1 MPDLR
6 QKVEEDRGII
16 KKIQSVIPG
25 YAGYRRRE
33 DIRAADDLLRI
44 QLSER
49 MGRARLEVEKCRK
62 ALVDA
67 MLTEQ
72 LDRLGQLINKFKT
85 VEGAVRHAEG
95 GYTGFS
101 AQIRIEEAE
110 LDQLYEFDYNMVNYL
125 LNIEQGIL
133 PLRGAVDAENGAAIK
148 TEIANLRTRL
158 EDFETTWKA
167 RIKRITGTEVM

>member
-6 QKVEEDRGII
+6 QRVEEDRGIL

-49 MGRARLEVEKCRK
+49 LGRARTEVEKSRK

-72 LDRLGQLINKFKT
+72 LDRLGQLINKFKA
-85 VEGAVRHAEG
+85 VEGEVRHAEG

-101 AQIRIEEAE
+101 AQIRIEEPE
-110 LDQLYEFDYNMVNYL
+110 LDQLYEFDYNMINYL

-148 TEIANLRTRL
+148 TEIGNLRTRL

>member
-6 QKVEEDRGII
+6 QRVEEDRGFL

-33 DIRAADDLLRI
+33 DIRAADDILRI
-44 QLSER
+44 QLMDR
-49 MGRARLEVEKCRK
+49 LGRARSEVEKCRK

-72 LDRLGQLINKFKT
+72 LDRLGQLINRFKA
-85 VEGAVRHAEG
+85 VEGEVGHAEG
-95 GYTGFS
+95 GYTGIS
-101 AQIRIEEAE
+101 PQIRIEDNE
-110 LDQLYEFDYNMVNYL
+110 LDQLYEYDYNMINYL

-133 PLRGAVDAENGAAIK
+133 PLRGAVDSENAGQIK
-148 TEIANLRTRL
+148 NEIANLRTRL
-158 EDFETTWKA
+158 DDFETTFRS

>member
-6 QKVEEDRGII
+6 QKVEEDRGIL

-49 MGRARLEVEKCRK
+49 LGRARTEVEKSRK

-72 LDRLGQLINKFKT
+72 LDRLGQLINKFKA

-101 AQIRIEEAE
+101 AQIRIEERE
-110 LDQLYEFDYNMVNYL
+110 LDLLYEFDYNMINYL

>member
-6 QKVEEDRGII
+6 QKVEEDRGIL

-49 MGRARLEVEKCRK
+49 LGRARTEVEKSRK

-72 LDRLGQLINKFKT
+72 LDRLGQLINKFKA

-101 AQIRIEEAE
+101 AQIRIEECE
-110 LDQLYEFDYNMVNYL
+110 LDQLYEFDYSMINYL

>member
-6 QKVEEDRGII
+6 QKVEEDRGFI

-49 MGRARLEVEKCRK
+49 MGRARFEVEKCRK

-95 GYTGFS
+95 GYTGIS

-110 LDQLYEFDYNMVNYL
+110 LDQLYEFDYNMINYL

-133 PLRGAVDAENGAAIK
+133 PLRGAVDAENGAGIK

>member
-6 QKVEEDRGII
+6 QRVEEDRGFL

-33 DIRAADDLLRI
+33 DIRAADDILRV

-49 MGRARLEVEKCRK
+49 MGRARIEVEKCRK

-67 MLTEQ
+67 MLTDQ

-85 VEGAVRHAEG
+85 VEGDVRHAEG
-95 GYTGFS
+95 GYTGIS
-101 AQIRIEEAE
+101 PQIRIEERE

-133 PLRGAVDAENGAAIK
+133 PLRGAVDAENAVAIK

-167 RIKRITGTEVM
+167 RMKRITATEVM